1 VTPARRKPPSTPPP
15 RRHGAAAERRSNVAL
30 REVLDELVQH
40 VRVVARTLDTMT
52 PPEVA
57 YAQERLE
64 WLADEVWRIAT
75 ENQPE

>member
-1 VTPARRKPPSTPPP
+1 VTPAKRRPVA
-15 RRHGAAAERRSNVAL
+15 RARAAQSEAERRRNHTL

-52 PPEVA
+52 PPEVT

-64 WLADEVWRIAT
+64 WLADEVWRIAAGD
-75 ENQPE
+75 EAEEE